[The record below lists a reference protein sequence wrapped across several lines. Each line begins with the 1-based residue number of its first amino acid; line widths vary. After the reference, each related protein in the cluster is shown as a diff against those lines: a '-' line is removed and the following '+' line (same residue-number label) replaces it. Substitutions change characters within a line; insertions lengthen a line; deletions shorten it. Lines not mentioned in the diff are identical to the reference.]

1 VSKAAFPETIYVVFH
16 EEDPDEDSYHTVHE
30 SLPEYDEAVRAAQYT
45 LVSKGEVR
53 VSREFVRCS

>member
-1 VSKAAFPETIYVVFH
+1 MAKVPFPETIYVVYH
-16 EEDPDEDSYHTVHE
+16 DVDGDDDSYHTVHE
-30 SLPEYDEAVRAAQYT
+30 DLPEYDEAVRAAQYT